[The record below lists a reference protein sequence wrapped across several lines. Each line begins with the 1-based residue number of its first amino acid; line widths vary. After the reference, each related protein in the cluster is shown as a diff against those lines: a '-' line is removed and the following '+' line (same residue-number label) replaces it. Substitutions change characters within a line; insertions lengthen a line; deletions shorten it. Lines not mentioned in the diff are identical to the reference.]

1 MARHLEAVIRLAEAH
16 ARMYLRNF
24 VNNDDFNMAT
34 RVMLDSFV
42 STQKMGVMKQMKR
55 TFAKY
60 LNYKKDEHE
69 LLLFLV
75 RQLTQEK
82 ASKQRAMAFNTLGG
96 PEIKVKEQELVEK
109 ARQLGLKPQW
119 QEFWRQ
125 DQLFKNAG
133 YSYDSQRH
141 ELVLLN

>member
-1 MARHLEAVIRLAEAH
+1 
-16 ARMYLRNF
+16 
-24 VNNDDFNMAT
+24 
-34 RVMLDSFV
+34 
-42 STQKMGVMKQMKR
+42 
-55 TFAKY
+55 
-60 LNYKKDEHE
+60 
-69 LLLFLV
+69 
-75 RQLTQEK
+75 
-82 ASKQRAMAFNTLGG
+82 MAFNTLGG